1 MSDKQ
6 SKPAKKKPAPAKKA
20 AARKAPA
27 RAKKP
32 APQKSHDTEQVADFD
47 PTKPLP
53 RTNDELFVQAYLAN
67 GLNATQAYKT
77 THPKAKDTTAR
88 SEGPRLLQNPEVS
101 ARVAHLSA
109 ARAKKFEV
117 DGEELLRQ
125 TNAVANADHRH
136 LTQYVYRC
144 CRFCHG
150 KGHQHQRTAAEM
162 RRDRLRHENDEN
174 KREAAALLGGKD
186 YTRAKFDEEGG
197 DGFNEWADPHK
208 DCPNCFGRG
217 VGRMEIAD
225 TRTLPPDAAILFAGV
240 EETKDGLKV
249 KMHDKMAAQNML
261 FKHKGLFEADN
272 AQQAAAT
279 SPEALAAMA
288 AAMEA
293 GRAAQ
298 LKKLADRRGS
308 GFTGD

>member
-1 MSDKQ
+1 MIKSQSD
-6 SKPAKKKPAPAKKA
+6 PARKKPAPAKKA
-20 AARKAPA
+20 AKPKAPA
-27 RAKKP
+27 RAKKRAP
-32 APQKSHDTEQVADFD
+32 APRAEDSLAHDPAT
-47 PTKPLP
+47 PLP
-53 RTNDELFVQAYLAN
+53 RMSDELFVQAYLAN
-67 GLNATQAYKT
+67 GLNATQAYRT
-77 THPKAKDTTAR
+77 VHPKAKPTTAG
-88 SEGPRLLQNPEVS
+88 SEGPRLLQHPDVS
-101 ARVAHLSA
+101 ARVAYLSA

-125 TNAVANADHRH
+125 ANAVANADHRH
-136 LTQYVYRC
+136 LSQYVYRC

-150 KGHQHQRTAAEM
+150 LEHGYQRTVAEM
-162 RRDRLRHENDEN
+162 NRDRKKFEREELE
-174 KREAAALLGGKD
+174 REAKAMLADKPH
-186 YTRAKFDEEGG
+186 RPREFDEEGG

-225 TRTLPPDAAILFAGV
+225 TRTLPEDAAILFAGV

-249 KMHDKMAAQNML
+249 KMHDKGKALDML
-261 FKHKGLFEADN
+261 FRHKGLFEADN

>member
-1 MSDKQ
+1 MSKKQ
-6 SKPAKKKPAPAKKA
+6 SEPAKEKPATAKKA
-20 AARKAPA
+20 VKRKAPA
-27 RAKKP
+27 RAKP
-32 APQKSHDTEQVADFD
+32 ATQLQAEGPPDLD
-47 PTKPLP
+47 PAMPLP
-53 RTNDELFVQAYLAN
+53 RTQDELFVQAYLAN
-67 GLNATQAYKT
+67 GMNATRAYMT
-77 THPKAKDTTAR
+77 IHPKAKATTAR
-88 SEGPRLLQNPEVS
+88 SEGPRLLQNQVIG
-101 ARVAHLSA
+101 ARVSHLSA
-109 ARAKKFEV
+109 ERAKKFEV

-125 TNAVANADHRH
+125 TAAVANADHRH

-150 KGHQHQRTAAEM
+150 KDHEYQRTVAEM
-162 RRDRLRHENDEN
+162 RRDRKKFEREELE
-174 KREAAALLGGKD
+174 REAKAMLADK
-186 YTRAKFDEEGG
+186 TFHAREFDEEGG
-197 DGFNEWADPHK
+197 DGFNEWADPHAE
-208 DCPNCFGRG
+208 CPNCFGKG
-217 VGRMEIAD
+217 LGRMEIAD
-225 TRTLPPDAAILFAGV
+225 TRTLPAEAAILFAGV

-249 KMHDKMAAQNML
+249 KMHDKMKAQDML